1 MEETPKLSTKV
12 KLNEQEY
19 KITDFENGKK
29 IYLKGTEEEN
39 INDDIAILRGKE
51 DTIMTYHSRIFGD
64 KFKEYGGVAIKKP
77 NDKAQIMFRLD
88 SEERVDIWRE
98 EEWLE
103 YTHEFIRE
111 YVKALLDAEKLLAN
125 LEANPEIAKRLENEL
140 EKEKDII
147 KQVEEQG
154 EEER

>member
-1 MEETPKLSTKV
+1 
-12 KLNEQEY
+12 
-19 KITDFENGKK
+19 
-29 IYLKGTEEEN
+29 
-39 INDDIAILRGKE
+39 
-51 DTIMTYHSRIFGD
+51 MTYHSRIFGD

-77 NDKAQIMFRLD
+77 NDKEQIMFRLE

>member
-29 IYLKGTEEEN
+29 ICLKGTEEEN
-39 INDDIAILRGKE
+39 INDDIAISRGKE
-51 DTIMTYHSRIFGD
+51 DTIMTYHSRIFGNE
-64 KFKEYGGVAIKKP
+64 FKEYGGVAIKKP
-77 NDKAQIMFRLD
+77 KDGEQIMFRIE
-88 SEERVDIWRE
+88 SEARKDIWRE
-98 EEWLE
+98 EKWLQ

-111 YVKALLDAEKLLAN
+111 DVKALLDAEKLLAN

-140 EKEKDII
+140 EKEKDKI
-147 KQVEEQG
+147 EQG

>member
-19 KITDFENGKK
+19 KITDLENGKK
-29 IYLKGTEEEN
+29 ICLKGTEEEN
-39 INDDIAILRGKE
+39 INDDIAISRGKE
-51 DTIMTYHSRIFGD
+51 DTIMTYHSRIFGNE
-64 KFKEYGGVAIKKP
+64 FKEYGGVAIKKP
-77 NDKAQIMFRLD
+77 KDGEQIMFRIE
-88 SEERVDIWRE
+88 SEARKDIWRE
-98 EEWLE
+98 EKWLQ

-111 YVKALLDAEKLLAN
+111 DVKALLDAEKLLAN

-140 EKEKDII
+140 EKEKDKI
-147 KQVEEQG
+147 EQG